1 MKLNDVIFID
11 NLPSLDLHGLDRDTA
26 RVKINE
32 FVNDQY
38 IMGNTIF
45 VIIHGVS
52 GGILRATTREV
63 LKKNN
68 KVVDFK
74 TFYYNNGC
82 TVVEIVPKLG

>member
-26 RVKINE
+26 RVKVNE

-38 IMGNTIF
+38 VMGNTIF
-45 VIIHGVS
+45 VIVHGAS
-52 GGILRATTREV
+52 GGILRTTTHEA
-63 LKKNN
+63 LKKNK

-82 TVVEIVPKLG
+82 TVVEIISKMG